1 MHTHTIRDLNVLES
15 SATRLEVQHTA
26 QKALQEDDLHAIATL
41 DRLCCS
47 VLQRVAACCSVL
59 QRVAACYSVLKRVT
73 ALQWKDLHAIA
84 TLDGLCCFLLQCV
97 ALCCIVLQCFAVCC
111 STAMGGFPRRCDAR

>member
-59 QRVAACYSVLKRVT
+59 HHCVACCSVL
-73 ALQWKDLHAIA
+73 
-84 TLDGLCCFLLQCV
+84 QCAAV
-97 ALCCIVLQCFAVCC
+97 CCIVLHCVAMCC
-111 STAMGGFPRRCDAR
+111 SVLHHCEVDADG